1 MADGTKAPKG
11 ALIAGLVF
19 ILLAVGGCGYG
30 CVSIVGFGTDIAN
43 AIDSASLTNLN
54 EPTQLR
60 AEGDNAVVLTS
71 ASTAQCFVVDP
82 SGTEVTLESPPQGAS
97 GTFERDGVTLELQFV
112 FETDAGTTYD
122 IVCGDEVGNL
132 TGSYLVAPVPSLDNL
147 GSSVAGAGA
156 GAVSFFIGL
165 LLLIIGLVQR
175 SRWKK
180 RQAAG
185 IGIAPPPGGF
195 AAPPAPGGAVPPAPG
210 GAVPPPPGG
219 AVPPPPGGAVPPPM
233 PSPAPPA
240 PPAPAPPAAPAPEPQ
255 SPPPPPSSGPG
266 GSTPPPPPPGAG

>member
-1 MADGTKAPKG
+1 MADGKKAPKG
-11 ALIAGLVF
+11 ALIAGLIF
-19 ILLAVGGCGYG
+19 ILLAFGGCGYG
-30 CVSIVGFGTDIAN
+30 CVSIIGFGTDIAN

-71 ASTAQCFVVDP
+71 ASTAQCIVVDP
-82 SGTEVTLESPPQGAS
+82 SGNEVTLESPPQGAS

-112 FETDAGTTYD
+112 FDTDAGTTYD
-122 IVCGDEVGNL
+122 IICGDEIGNL

-147 GSSVAGAGA
+147 GSSFAGAGA

-165 LLLIIGLVQR
+165 VLLIIGLVQR

-180 RQAAG
+180 RQVAG
-185 IGIAPPPGGF
+185 VGSVSPPGGF
-195 AAPPAPGGAVPPAPG
+195 AAPPAPG

-219 AVPPPPGGAVPPPM
+219 AVPPPPGGAVPPP
-233 PSPAPPA
+233 PGATPPA
-240 PPAPAPPAAPAPEPQ
+240 PGGAV
-255 SPPPPPSSGPG
+255 PPPMPG
-266 GSTPPPPPPGAG
+266 ATPPPPPPAPGNEPGGPNPPPPPPAG